1 MKSLNETD
9 FDILEV
15 LSDGKRNVAT
25 NIALEIKADRG
36 YVNTRL
42 SHLLDED
49 LVVRVGPKERSGL
62 YEITNKGKLVEEN
75 KEICLEEDISDLEEY
90 IDQEI

>member
-1 MKSLNETD
+1 MKSLNKTD

-15 LSDGKRNVAT
+15 LADGKRNVAT
-25 NIALEIKADRG
+25 NIAIEIEADRG

-42 SHLLDED
+42 SHLLDEE

-62 YEITNKGKLVEEN
+62 YEITEKGKLVEEN
-75 KEICLEEDISDLEEY
+75 KDICLEKGVNDFEEY
-90 IDQEI
+90 IEQEL

>member
-1 MKSLNETD
+1 MESLNKTD

-15 LSDGKRNVAT
+15 LADGKRNVAT
-25 NIALEIKADRG
+25 NIAIEIEADRG

-42 SHLLDED
+42 SYLLDED

-62 YEITNKGKLVEEN
+62 YEITRKGKLVEEN
-75 KEICLEEDISDLEEY
+75 KDKILENEIDNFEEH
-90 IDQEI
+90 IDQIL

>member
-1 MKSLNETD
+1 MESLNKTD

-15 LSDGKRNVAT
+15 LADGKRNVAT
-25 NIALEIKADRG
+25 NIAIEIEADRG

-42 SHLLDED
+42 SYLSEED
-49 LVVRVGPKERSGL
+49 LVVRVGPKEQSGL

-75 KEICLEEDISDLEEY
+75 KEICLEEDISNLGEH